1 MATDTDIVVSIGAG
15 GIGEAITR
23 RQGFGKSLLL
33 VNISGKT
40 LAATASALRAASYK
54 VEARLVDVKFR
65 NSVRALAEAALSLGH
80 VTQIINTAGLSPN
93 MAPVAQLLKVDL
105 YGTAVAFEEF
115 EKVIAPGGAG
125 LMISSM
131 AGHMLLALTPEQDH
145 ALAYT
150 QADELLDLLFLKDDA
165 VPSTLVAYMMAKRA
179 GKLSIPG

>member
-105 YGTAVAFEEF
+105 YGTAPAWR
-115 EKVIAPGGAG
+115 ATCCWP
-125 LMISSM
+125 LRRSRTM
-131 AGHMLLALTPEQDH
+131 HWPTP
-145 ALAYT
+145 
-150 QADELLDLLFLKDDA
+150 K
-165 VPSTLVAYMMAKRA
+165 PMSCSTYYFSRMT
-179 GKLSIPG
+179 LSPTRWSPT